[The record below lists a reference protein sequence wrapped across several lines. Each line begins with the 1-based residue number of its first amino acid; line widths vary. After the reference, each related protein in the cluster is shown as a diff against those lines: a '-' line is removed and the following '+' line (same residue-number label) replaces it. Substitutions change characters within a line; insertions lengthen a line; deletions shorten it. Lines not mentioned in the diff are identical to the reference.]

1 LISGGGKL
9 RFVVEDEEEE
19 GGGGDQVSGFE
30 EEALVVGVDVWVKA
44 GAVRGWSTLWAHSR

>member
-1 LISGGGKL
+1 M
-9 RFVVEDEEEE
+9 EDEEEE